1 MDEDEVLLFRG
12 GVISDGKG
20 RIICLKENG
29 ELKIFQK
36 RDRRIA
42 YRPSEVAIELW
53 PGDQLIIIGSE
64 LWADDYYYTIRGNPP
79 RRLYPPVDWRKQSEN
94 IWKAIELADKLSAK
108 EVKSKC
114 PNP

>member
-29 ELKIFQK
+29 ELKILP
-36 RDRRIA
+36 RGDRRIA
-42 YRPSEVAIELW
+42 YDSAKVSMVLW
-53 PGDQLIIIGSE
+53 PKDQLIIIGGE
-64 LWADDYYYTIRGNPP
+64 LWADDRYYTIRGEPP
-79 RRLYPPVDWRKQSEN
+79 IWLKPALRKGSEN

-108 EVKSKC
+108 EVKSRC